1 MWVVFVHFSDGHI
14 IRLWSEVKD
23 MGDLENIILLSFYWI
38 LLFGKMILGD
48 ASVID
53 VPWEYKSKKN
63 MPTMA

>member
-1 MWVVFVHFSDGHI
+1 
-14 IRLWSEVKD
+14 